1 MIFHSYVNVYQWVTI
16 YNSVYKKILSIE
28 SRFFPRV
35 HPQQELTRSTTPGLI
50 KQASTY
56 KVSGC
61 WPMYLKSVG
70 QTFGPTIKYLAYL
83 LLFHPDLEKMLGD
96 LRRLKKVSQV
106 TVPPM
111 DLAMPGR
118 LGCCT
123 WWVTLKTQFLEVSSN
138 GATPKW
144 MVHNGTSESS
154 TPMA

>member
-1 MIFHSYVNVYQWVTI
+1 
-16 YNSVYKKILSIE
+16 
-28 SRFFPRV
+28 
-35 HPQQELTRSTTPGLI
+35 
-50 KQASTY
+50 
-56 KVSGC
+56 
-61 WPMYLKSVG
+61 MYLKSVG

-144 MVHNGTSESS
+144 MVHNGTSENFPWMMIGGTPILGNLHLMSKCLPIVSS
-154 TPMA
+154 TLAGLSELWSILMVNNH